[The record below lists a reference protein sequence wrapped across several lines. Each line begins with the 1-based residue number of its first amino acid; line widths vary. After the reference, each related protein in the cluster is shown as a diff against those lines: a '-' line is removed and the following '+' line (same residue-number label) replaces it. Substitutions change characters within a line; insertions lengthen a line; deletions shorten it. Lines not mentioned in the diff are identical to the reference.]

1 MPQFVFV
8 LNKDTNLLEVADK
21 VMCEVCHGKVVS
33 GNVRHRRRVQL
44 ANSKNW
50 TRLRPMCRK
59 CDGHGYVIQSTDWW
73 RRMYKKED
81 ASYRV
86 GELPEEQSVAG
97 SSKAMLAA
105 KKAFENYEEPKELKV
120 FLTERLRRA
129 KVDYNKVLHEVEK
142 ALVYRALK
150 KHPTNITKAA
160 EYIGM
165 NRTTFVKILKELTDG
180 A

>member
-21 VMCEVCHGKVVS
+21 VMCNVCHGKVVS
-33 GNVRHRRRVQL
+33 GKVRHRRRVLL
-44 ANSKNW
+44 ANTKNW

-150 KHPTNITKAA
+150 KHTTNITKAA

-165 NRTTFVKILKELTDG
+165 NRTTFVKILKELTDEN
-180 A
+180 

>member
-1 MPQFVFV
+1 
-8 LNKDTNLLEVADK
+8 
-21 VMCEVCHGKVVS
+21 
-33 GNVRHRRRVQL
+33 
-44 ANSKNW
+44 
-50 TRLRPMCRK
+50 
-59 CDGHGYVIQSTDWW
+59 
-73 RRMYKKED
+73 MYKKED

-129 KVDYNKVLHEVEK
+129 KVDYIKVVHEVEK
-142 ALVYRALK
+142 AMVYRALK

-160 EYIGM
+160 EYIGR

>member
-1 MPQFVFV
+1 
-8 LNKDTNLLEVADK
+8 
-21 VMCEVCHGKVVS
+21 
-33 GNVRHRRRVQL
+33 
-44 ANSKNW
+44 
-50 TRLRPMCRK
+50 
-59 CDGHGYVIQSTDWW
+59 
-73 RRMYKKED
+73 MYKKED

-120 FLTERLRRA
+120 FLTERLQ
-129 KVDYNKVLHEVEK
+129 VDYNKILHEVEK

-160 EYIGM
+160 DYIGM
-165 NRTTFVKILKELTDG
+165 NRTTFVKILKELTDD

>member
-21 VMCEVCHGKVVS
+21 VMCDVCHGKVVS

-59 CDGHGYVIQSTDWW
+59 CDGHGYVIQSTNWW

-129 KVDYNKVLHEVEK
+129 KINYNKILHEVEK

-160 EYIGM
+160 EYIDM
-165 NRTTFVKILKELTDG
+165 NRTTFVKILKELTDD